1 MLCLLLLL
9 TVLLTIPRPVRQ
21 CLANILE
28 IKSGEFVTFGIKL
41 NQNKYKFGLNVYK
54 LNSNWTKSICF
65 GSLIWP
71 GSSTKL

>member
-1 MLCLLLLL
+1 ML
-9 TVLLTIPRPVRQ
+9 VAPIDGV
-21 CLANILE
+21 AY
-28 IKSGEFVTFGIKL
+28 
-41 NQNKYKFGLNVYK
+41 QNKYKFGLNVYK